1 MKKLLQKYELELSEQ
16 ELQKFEKF
24 LEIFMETNSQIN
36 LSAIRDADG
45 IIEKHFID
53 SLMLAVFMDV
63 EWKVADMGTGGWF
76 PGIPLAITHSDA
88 HFTLIDS
95 VGKKLA
101 CVDSFA
107 NTLELDNIDTLNGR
121 AELIWRD
128 EEHRAQY
135 DLVVSRATANFP
147 TLIEYVLPLLKIWW
161 IFAAYKLEDKE
172 ELKSTKKALSRMWGK
187 IMKVK
192 NYTLAGQNRTIVFI
206 EKIAATHMKYPR
218 KVWIPLKE
226 PIK

>member
-1 MKKLLQKYELELSEQ
+1 MKNLLKKYELELSE
-16 ELQKFEKF
+16 EEFKKFEKF

-36 LSAIRDADG
+36 LSGIRDKEG

-53 SLMLAVFMDV
+53 SLMLAIFMDI

-76 PGIPLAITHSDA
+76 PGIPLAITHPES

-95 VGKKLA
+95 VAKKLK
-101 CVDSFA
+101 CVDDFA
-107 NTLELDNIDTLNGR
+107 STLELDNVDTLNGR
-121 AELIWRD
+121 AETIWRD

-147 TLIEYVLPLLKIWW
+147 TLIEYVLPLLKIGW

-172 ELKSTKKALSRMWGK
+172 ELKSTKKALSRMGWK
-187 IMKVK
+187 IIKVK
-192 NYTLAGQNRTIVFI
+192 NYCLADQNRTIVFI
-206 EKIAATHMKYPR
+206 EKIAATHLKYPR

>member
-1 MKKLLQKYELELSEQ
+1 MKELLQKYELELSPE
-16 ELQKFEKF
+16 ELVKFEKF
-24 LEIFMETNSQIN
+24 LELFMETNSQIN

-53 SLMLAVFMDV
+53 SLMLAIFMDIDG
-63 EWKVADMGTGGWF
+63 KVADMWTGGWF
-76 PGIPLAITHSDA
+76 PGIPLAITHPKAD
-88 HFTLIDS
+88 FTLIDS
-95 VGKKLA
+95 VGKKLK
-101 CVDSFA
+101 CVDNFA
-107 NTLELDNIDTLNGR
+107 TQLELDNVDTLNGR
-121 AELIWRD
+121 AEVIGRD

-147 TLIEYVLPLLKIWW
+147 TLIEYVLPLLKIGW
-161 IFAAYKLEDKE
+161 IFAAYKLEDKD

-192 NYTLAGQNRTIVFI
+192 NYKLADQERTIVFI